1 MSDIQSLIKMLQSD
15 NPNKRY
21 DACEELRVSPH
32 PLPLEAT
39 EALNVAMNDANAN
52 VADAAWRALSLHIR
66 MDNEKEQKQ
75 ELDKT
80 MTNKEPSLAK
90 RSRNLGIVA
99 MAMMIGLTISNFTLD
114 IRYTPD
120 WVDGGFIVAL
130 LAALLLSIIGFV
142 MGIYALREKNDR
154 LTAILGLILNGIAFL
169 PLSFGALFLVVS
181 KG

>member
-1 MSDIQSLIKMLQSD
+1 
-15 NPNKRY
+15 
-21 DACEELRVSPH
+21 
-32 PLPLEAT
+32 
-39 EALNVAMNDANAN
+39 
-52 VADAAWRALSLHIR
+52 